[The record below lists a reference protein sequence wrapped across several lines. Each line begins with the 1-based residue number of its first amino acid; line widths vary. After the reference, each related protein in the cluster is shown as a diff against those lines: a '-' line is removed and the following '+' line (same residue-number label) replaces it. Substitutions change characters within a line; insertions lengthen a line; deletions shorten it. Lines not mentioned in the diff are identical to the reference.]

1 MSSSAR
7 VLTGLMERRALET
20 AFAALSE
27 TTSLDQL
34 VERAEAI
41 VQRGSAAIPVLLS
54 LLDTADPQLRGGLG
68 HVAAR
73 LDPEQ
78 IVPALRGAARARER
92 SDQARLT
99 ALMILDRFLHQ
110 PVEEALLAGLQ
121 DPDTVAAQSLR
132 ELVHEMGRNQFVVI
146 EYLDQLAEQPP
157 DVARTVIDAIP
168 DQPASPHLIT
178 LLRMFAQGENKV
190 LAQAALEQLSRTR
203 SPEAVQA
210 LLSLGAN
217 LPPAQAAVAAR
228 SVRKLRMSGVSDR
241 LEQPSRQ
248 PGNWRALLSPVD
260 GAGAQVVWFVGARNA
275 EGGDGSVDAGVHG
288 VLFSILCKDTG
299 GIVASFGSLDVP
311 VEELPPVQALGGT
324 YVMRQA
330 EDAPPIILLEVPF
343 EAGRQVVREALELN
357 WASGHAPPMEYWL
370 LNALIWEV
378 PVEELSGGEGKQKLA
393 AEEAPPGGEVPGA
406 SPLAAASDACTAGLL
421 DHPAFAT
428 WFWQAPELYDAA
440 RRLGRRHTLAAR
452 SAQVRELAATH
463 FGPELVNLYQRRL
476 AGMARWLALA
486 FQPEAVVLA
495 RQAARRLADGAPAEN
510 LFVNRLIGQGLDVA
524 IANLRS
530 GYDPRRPASP
540 SN

>member
-1 MSSSAR
+1 MTSSAR

-20 AFAALSE
+20 EFAALGE
-27 TTSLDQL
+27 TVGLDQL

-41 VQRGSAAIPVLLS
+41 AQHGSAAIPVLLS

-73 LDPEQ
+73 LDSEQ
-78 IVPALRGAARARER
+78 IVPALRAAARARER
-92 SDQARLT
+92 TDQARLT

-146 EYLDQLAEQPP
+146 EYLNQLAEQPP
-157 DVARTVIDAIP
+157 DVARTVIDAVP

-210 LLSLGAN
+210 LLSLSVN
-217 LPPAQAAVAAR
+217 LPPAQAALRQR
-228 SVRKLRMSGVSDR
+228 SLRKLRMSGVPDSGD
-241 LEQPSRQ
+241 QTSRA
-248 PGNWRALLSPVD
+248 PGNWRTLLSPID
-260 GAGAQVVWFVGARNA
+260 GAGAQVVWFVGARSA
-275 EGGDGSVDAGVHG
+275 EDDRAGAGPGSGVHG
-288 VLFSILCKDTG
+288 ILFSILCKDPE

-324 YVMRQA
+324 YMMRQS

-343 EAGRQVVREALELN
+343 DAGRRVVREALELN
-357 WASGHAPPMEYWL
+357 WASGHLPPMEYRL
-370 LNALIWEV
+370 LNPLIWEV
-378 PVEELSGGEGKQKLA
+378 PAGALNGDDVEAGPHGE
-393 AEEAPPGGEVPGA
+393 
-406 SPLAAASDACTAGLL
+406 AAAPAADAHSAALL

-440 RRLGRRHTLAAR
+440 QRLGRRHSLSAR
-452 SAQVRELAATH
+452 SAQVKALAAMH
-463 FGPELVNLYQRRL
+463 FGPELVDLYRRRL
-476 AGMARWLALA
+476 VGMARWFELAS
-486 FQPEAVVLA
+486 QPEAVALA
-495 RQAARRLADGAPAEN
+495 RAAVRRFADGAPDEN

-530 GYDPRRPASP
+530 GYDPRRPSSP
-540 SN
+540 SD

>member
-1 MSSSAR
+1 
-7 VLTGLMERRALET
+7 MERRALEA

-34 VERAEAI
+34 VERAEVVA
-41 VQRGSAAIPVLLS
+41 QHGSAAIPVLLS

-78 IVPALRGAARARER
+78 IVSALRGAARARER

-121 DPDTVAAQSLR
+121 DPNTVAAQSLR

-146 EYLDQLAEQPP
+146 EYLNQLAEQLP

-178 LLRMFAQGENKV
+178 LLRMFAQGENKL

-210 LLSLGAN
+210 LLSLEAN
-217 LPPAQAAVAAR
+217 LPPAQAAVASR

-241 LEQPSRQ
+241 LEQSSPRLSD
-248 PGNWRALLSPVD
+248 WRALLSPVD
-260 GAGAQVVWFVGARNA
+260 GAGAQVVWFVGAQSA
-275 EGGDGSVDAGVHG
+275 ERADSGVDAPLGG
-288 VLFSILCKDTG
+288 ILFSILCKDPG
-299 GIVASFGSLDVP
+299 GIVASFGSLDVS
-311 VEELPPVQALGGT
+311 VAELPPVQALGGT

-343 EAGRQVVREALELN
+343 DAGRQVVREALELN
-357 WASGHAPPMEYWL
+357 WVSGHAPPMEYRL
-370 LNALIWEV
+370 LNPLIWGV
-378 PVEELSGGEGKQKLA
+378 PVEEMSGGGEQKPVV
-393 AEEAPPGGEVPGA
+393 EEVQGASAQGGETSDA
-406 SPLAAASDACTAGLL
+406 SPLAAASDACTAALL

-428 WFWQAPELYDAA
+428 WFWQATELYDAA
-440 RRLGRRHTLAAR
+440 QRLGRRHTLSAR
-452 SAQVRELAATH
+452 RAQVRALAATH

-486 FQPEAVVLA
+486 FQPEAVALA
-495 RQAARRLADGAPAEN
+495 REAGRRLADGAPAEN

>member
-1 MSSSAR
+1 MTSNAR

-41 VQRGSAAIPVLLS
+41 AQHGSAAIPVLLS
-54 LLDTADPQLRGGLG
+54 LLDIADPQLRGGLG

-78 IVPALRGAARARER
+78 IVAALRGAARARER

-146 EYLDQLAEQPP
+146 EYLNQLAEQPP

-203 SPEAVQA
+203 SPEAVEA
-210 LLSLGAN
+210 LLGLGAN
-217 LPPAQAAVAAR
+217 LPPAPAAVAAR
-228 SVRKLRMSGVSDR
+228 SVRKLGMSGVSDR
-241 LEQPSRQ
+241 LEQSSRQ
-248 PGNWRALLSPVD
+248 PSNWRALLSPVD
-260 GAGAQVVWFVGARNA
+260 GAGAQVVWFVGARNV
-275 EGGDGSVDAGVHG
+275 EGGDGSVDADVDAGVHG
-288 VLFSILCKDTG
+288 VLFSILCKDPG

-311 VEELPPVQALGGT
+311 VGELPPLQALGGT

-357 WASGHAPPMEYWL
+357 WASGQAPPMEYRL
-370 LNALIWEV
+370 LNPLIWEV
-378 PVEELSGGEGKQKLA
+378 PVEELSGGEGEQKPA
-393 AEEAPPGGEVPGA
+393 AEESPPGA
-406 SPLAAASDACTAGLL
+406 SPLAVASDAYTAGLL

-440 RRLGRRHTLAAR
+440 QRLGRRHTLAAR

-476 AGMARWLALA
+476 AGMARWLSLA

-524 IANLRS
+524 IANLRN
-530 GYDPRRPASP
+530 GYDPRRSASP